1 MSKEGDQG
9 TVPATGPMVAQNAVA
24 GPAAEPLPIAARP
37 TAGSLL
43 EVRHDSQPRLAV
55 SDRLSWFEQALT
67 EIVTGGVYLI
77 AGAPGSRKSGLA
89 TQLAMDFG
97 LRGIRTLTVL
107 TEETPQRLL
116 DRAMRMTSDW
126 PTDDARRALGHA
138 FCTDE
143 LAGIER
149 LPGFLYQHVLA
160 PTGRYHGASVVILDS
175 VQGHGLPAAATEKY
189 ARLYEF
195 CRIAKSAGITVL
207 LIGHV
212 NKKGQIAGPRDLEH
226 NVDAVV
232 SLRKAMDLRLLY
244 VPKNRFGPEQLKGL
258 PLVIDPVTTTLRPS
272 PHREPVTGVCRTFL
286 GTGFG
291 AGEMQALVSLP
302 SHNAKPQI
310 QAPGLPRRKIEQ
322 LLSCIARVPGLEMDD
337 LDLAI
342 GCLMPGDSFFR
353 SAFGLPLSLA
363 LIGSFLR
370 RPVPPEVLAVGEIDL
385 NRAVRPLSDAMMNEL
400 VTSIPIGELGVPLR
414 VLCPPSAAALL
425 PSGIG
430 VEVVPCATLDA
441 AIRACWPQV
450 E

>member
-1 MSKEGDQG
+1 MSKEQDQG
-9 TVPATGPMVAQNAVA
+9 SSPEPQPMAAQNALA
-24 GPAAEPLPIAARP
+24 GAAASPL
-37 TAGSLL
+37 AGCGRQSTGCLL
-43 EVRHDSQPRLAV
+43 EVRHDGQSRLV
-55 SDRLSWFEQALT
+55 LSEKLAWLESALT
-67 EIVTGGVYLI
+67 EVVVGGIYLL

-97 LRGIRTLTVL
+97 LRGIRTLTIL
-107 TEETPQRLL
+107 TEESPHRLL
-116 DRAMRMTSDW
+116 DRALRMTSDW
-126 PTDDARRALGHA
+126 KAEDARLALGHTY
-138 FCTDE
+138 CCDE

-160 PTGRYHGASVVILDS
+160 PTGKYHGTSILILDS

-195 CRIAKSAGITVL
+195 CRIAKSAGITVF

-258 PLVIDPVTTTLRPS
+258 PLVIDPVTTTLHPS
-272 PHREPVTGVCRTFL
+272 PHREPVTGVVRTFL
-286 GTGFG
+286 GAGFG
-291 AGEMQALVSLP
+291 AGEMQAMVSLP

-337 LDLAI
+337 LDLSI
-342 GCLMPGDSFFR
+342 GCLMPGDAYFR
-353 SAFGLPLSLA
+353 SIFGLPLSLA
-363 LIGSFLR
+363 LIGSYLR
-370 RPVPPEVLAVGEIDL
+370 RPVPPQLLALGEIDL
-385 NRAVRPLSDAMMNEL
+385 NRTVRPLSDTVINDLA
-400 VTSIPIGELGVPLR
+400 TSIAAGELGSPLR
-414 VLCPPSAAALL
+414 VLAPPSAAGLL
-425 PSGIG
+425 PSAGGI
-430 VEVVPCATLDA
+430 EVVPCPTLDV
-441 AIRACWPQV
+441 AIRATWPQV